1 MNLALTAVVVI
12 TFVLGLVTGALIV
25 YAHEQ
30 SFIDWL
36 INDYEKQLTVNREA
50 IARLDATLSERKR
63 AIHCT
68 PIERGSHDWEEL
80 TFMGRTVKED
90 DIDFPNSRGNK

>member
-1 MNLALTAVVVI
+1 MNLAVIAVVVI
-12 TFVLGLVTGALIV
+12 TFVLGLVMGALIV

-68 PIERGSHDWEEL
+68 PIERGSLDWEEL
-80 TFMGRTVKED
+80 TFMGRAVKED